1 MRNYGVL
8 AKGIKNP
15 HADAITRNGYSIQVN
30 YGTHTRIF
38 ESIDE
43 YEPSPGEIAALEEY
57 QKRNGMKTNET
68 IFNNE

>member
-8 AKGIKNP
+8 AKGIKNS
-15 HADAITRNGYSIQVN
+15 HADAILKNGYSIKVN

-38 ESIDE
+38 NSIDE

-57 QKRNGMKTNET
+57 KKQNGIKTK
-68 IFNNE
+68 FAF